1 MNWDD
6 FGDDELIEVLEGR
19 RYTVYSDGNEP
30 DLWDYEDEELI
41 DRLSDDGYMVYSG
54 DGILLSDET
63 ERDVSQ
69 RMPTVY
75 VVHRDDEGD
84 KLFRHLCDVAEVNY
98 HVTKEELWDALKKKL

>member
-1 MNWDD
+1 MELEDYE
-6 FGDDELIEVLEGR
+6 DDELIAEIEGR
-19 RYTVYSDGNEP
+19 RFTVYKDGAEP
-30 DLWDYEDEELI
+30 DLSDYEDEELI
-41 DRLSDDGYMVYSG
+41 DRLSDNGYMVYSG

>member
-19 RYTVYSDGNEP
+19 RYTVYSEGNEP

-98 HVTKEELWDALKKKL
+98 HVTQEELWDALKKKL